1 MRGTV
6 SFSQSIIHVGL
17 FQASSSKHLSKLY
30 KLQPFVDLTNG
41 SKLGNKVQILTKNL
55 RNEANE
61 TLLSHFVY
69 YNQAISWVYITCVQE
84 PGIKFVCVST
94 TESCDIFL

>member
-41 SKLGNKVQILTKNL
+41 SKLGNKVQILTKK
-55 RNEANE
+55 
-61 TLLSHFVY
+61 VY
-69 YNQAISWVYITCVQE
+69 VIKLIRLYCIILCIIIKQYFGCVFRSLE
-84 PGIKFVCVST
+84 
-94 TESCDIFL
+94 